1 MKNLIKSTNDLC
13 LGLLMG
19 ALGIFLLVSDKVVT
33 GKSNGMGGFWAQAST
48 YIQLLAVILV
58 ALAVLQLL
66 YAFNF
71 KKGGE
76 HQKLNIP
83 INREIVIVGV
93 CLIAY
98 ALLLPTLT
106 FFPCT
111 LALSIIT
118 CGTFQMKENSGVG
131 DGSRKLS
138 KKQIISNL
146 IYSVLLTLALWVVF
160 TKLLKCVLP

>member
-1 MKNLIKSTNDLC
+1 MKKLIKSTNDL
-13 LGLLMG
+13 LLSLLMG
-19 ALGIFLLVSDKVVT
+19 GIGIFLLVNKSIIK
-33 GKSNGMGGFWAQAST
+33 GKSNGMGGYWAQADT
-48 YIQLLAVILV
+48 YIRLLAVMLL

-66 YAFNF
+66 YAIDF
-71 KKGGE
+71 KLSDE
-76 HQKLNIP
+76 HKPLNIP
-83 INREIVIVGV
+83 INREIVITAC
-93 CLIAY
+93 CLILY
-98 ALLLPTLT
+98 ALLLPKLT

-111 LALSIIT
+111 LAMNIIL

-138 KKQIISNL
+138 TKQIIANL

>member
-1 MKNLIKSTNDLC
+1 MKKLIRCTNDLL
-13 LGLLMG
+13 LGLMMG
-19 ALGIFLLVSDKVVT
+19 ALGVFLLVSDKVVT

-58 ALAVLQLL
+58 ALAALQII

-71 KKGGE
+71 KKDGE
-76 HQKLNIP
+76 HAAFNIP
-83 INREIVIVGV
+83 VNREIVIVGV
-93 CLIAY
+93 CLILY
-98 ALLLPTLT
+98 ALLLPKLT

-138 KKQIISNL
+138 KKQIISNI
-146 IYSVLLTLALWVVF
+146 IYSVILTIALYVVF

>member
-1 MKNLIKSTNDLC
+1 MKNIIRSTNDLC

-19 ALGIFLLVSDKVVT
+19 GLGVFLLVSKKVVT
-33 GKSNGMGGFWAQAST
+33 GNSNGMGGFWAQAST

-58 ALAVLQLL
+58 ALAVLQLI

-71 KKGGE
+71 KAGGE
-76 HQKLNIP
+76 HKGLSIP
-83 INREIVIVGV
+83 VNREIAIVGT
-93 CLIAY
+93 CLILY
-98 ALLLPTLT
+98 AILLPKLT

-138 KKQIISNL
+138 RKQIISNI
-146 IYSVLLTLALWVVF
+146 IYSVILTIALYVVF

>member
-1 MKNLIKSTNDLC
+1 MKKLIKSTNDLL
-13 LGLLMG
+13 LGLMMG
-19 ALGIFLLVSDKVVT
+19 ALGTFLLVSDKVVT

-48 YIQLLAVILV
+48 YIQLLAVILA
-58 ALAVLQLL
+58 ALAVLQILC
-66 YAFNF
+66 AFNF
-71 KKGGE
+71 KAGGE
-76 HQKLNIP
+76 HKAFNIP
-83 INREIVIVGV
+83 VNREIVIVGV
-93 CLIAY
+93 CLILY
-98 ALLLPTLT
+98 ALLLPKLT

-138 KKQIISNL
+138 KKQIISNI
-146 IYSVLLTLALWVVF
+146 IYSVILTIALYVVF